1 MAARGHGW
9 EPPPHPAQTLPSQ
22 QASLFDPP
30 AQQASLFDPPA
41 QQASWGTLPSPVQ
54 SPRPLKPPW
63 YRQTWFV
70 SLVIIVVFGT
80 IGALLGSRLG

>member
-1 MAARGHGW
+1 MAARGYGW
-9 EPPPHPAQTLPSQ
+9 EPPPHPAQELPSQ

-30 AQQASLFDPPA
+30 AQQT
-41 QQASWGTLPSPVQ
+41 SWGTLPPPAQ

-70 SLVIIVVFGT
+70 SLLIIVVFGT
-80 IGALLGSRLG
+80 IGAFLGSRLG

>member
-9 EPPPHPAQTLPSQ
+9 EPPPHPAQELPSQ

-30 AQQASLFDPPA
+30 AE
-41 QQASWGTLPSPVQ
+41 QASWGTLPPPVQ

-63 YRQTWFV
+63 YRHTWFV
-70 SLVIIVVFGT
+70 SLLIIVVFGT
-80 IGALLGSRLG
+80 IGALLESRLG

>member
-9 EPPPHPAQTLPSQ
+9 EPPPHPTQELPSQ
-22 QASLFDPP
+22 HASLFDPP
-30 AQQASLFDPPA
+30 AQHASRGTPP
-41 QQASWGTLPSPVQ
+41 LPVQ

-63 YRQTWFV
+63 YRRTWFI
-70 SLVIIVVFGT
+70 SLLIIVVFGT